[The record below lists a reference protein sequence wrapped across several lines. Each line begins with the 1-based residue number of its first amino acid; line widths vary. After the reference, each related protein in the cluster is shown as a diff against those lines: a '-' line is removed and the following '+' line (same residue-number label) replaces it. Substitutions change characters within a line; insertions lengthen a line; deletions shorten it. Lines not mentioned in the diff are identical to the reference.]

1 MVVGR
6 TLEPS
11 PALDVSDGDPG
22 PESRGH
28 SSPALLARRARAAPT
43 PAHCS
48 VVLGSLHTLC
58 CSPGPE
64 SPFELGFMLDL
75 YFGPRQSVLAEEDR
89 CLCSDREAAILLTQD
104 I

>member
-89 CLCSDREAAILLTQD
+89 CLCSDREAAIPSF
-104 I
+104 